1 MFRIKAS
8 QKHPY
13 KMQLQLVGQEAP
25 NTGIL
30 LRFHLC
36 FNNGLY
42 AMWHSPEVF
51 EKVPAGQS
59 VQLELPA
66 IFNPNIMFMRE
77 LTTLITVVQNTKVFT
92 VPRNGKVRNL
102 SINQMHARGRLLVLF
117 LYTSTIAG

>member
-13 KMQLQLVGQEAP
+13 KIQLQLVGQEAL

-77 LTTLITVVQNTKVFT
+77 LAMLITLGVRVVEQNETETDT
-92 VPRNGKVRNL
+92 V
-102 SINQMHARGRLLVLF
+102 SF
-117 LYTSTIAG
+117 CSTTRQETDYQVQCDEVGL